1 MLSVVVPVYNEVE
14 NLSALHAEICS
25 ALAGLDRGYEVI
37 YVDDGSRDGSR
48 ALLAEIQASDPNVV
62 VVELRRNF
70 GQTAAMA
77 AGFDHARGDVIATLD
92 ADRQNDPADIP
103 EMLRVLDAGCD
114 LVAGWRH
121 DRQDAFLT
129 RLLPSKIANGLI
141 GWSTGVRLHDYGC
154 TLKLVRR
161 EVVQGMRLYGE
172 MHRFIPALASDVGA
186 EIREVKVNHR
196 PRVAGT
202 SKYGLSRTFRVVL
215 DLITVKF
222 LSSYSTRPIQIFGGI
237 GMLCETVGLGIVGIM
252 GLQKILFGVQLAN
265 RPIVWLGIL
274 LTLMGLQ
281 FISTGLLGELLVRTY
296 HESQNKPI
304 YHVGRVLGR
313 DDDSPPG
320 PP

>member
-14 NLSALHAEICS
+14 NLRALHAEICA

-48 ALLAEIQASDPNVV
+48 TLLVEIQESDPNVV

-77 AGFDHARGDVIATLD
+77 AGFDHARGDVVATLD

-103 EMLRVLDAGCD
+103 EMLRVLDTGCD

-154 TLKLVRR
+154 TLKVVRR

-186 EIREVKVNHR
+186 EIREVEVNHR

-313 DDDSPPG
+313 VGNGAP
-320 PP
+320 